1 LELSLLATGGGG
13 RASSTGDLSLG
24 LGGRLAGGGVRSFVL
39 VTVGEG
45 VLLLNLGGDSAL
57 AGGGGDLRL
66 LGGERVRDLLLGIGE
81 RVRPLLSRSLSRATD
96 ALEMERLR
104 LDLDLGLG

>member
-1 LELSLLATGGGG
+1 MELSLLDPGGGG

-24 LGGRLAGGGVRSFVL
+24 LGGRFEGGGVRSFAL

-57 AGGGGDLRL
+57 TGRGDLRL
-66 LGGERVRDLLLGIGE
+66 LGGERVRDLLLDIGE